1 MNKKY
6 LEIQKLIQENRSDR
20 RIAEV
25 LSNYHE
31 NDIAELLENLSRT
44 LRIIHS
50 PVVMLQGNAHRLC
63 DGIQL
68 KTV

>member
-20 RIAEV
+20 KISKV

-31 NDIAELLENLSRT
+31 NDIAELLENLSRAGRK
-44 LRIIHS
+44 RIYH
-50 PVVMLQGNAHRLC
+50 VL
-63 DGIQL
+63 GIA
-68 KTV
+68 KTANVFPEQETEG